1 MSCHLFCVWIT
12 LLLPWGGSAPKLLS
26 LPDTLQLRDTAA
38 VLRAPGLQYYLDP
51 SSRPGT
57 GAGAA
62 ALWAGT
68 RFRPSGTRVFQAGFT
83 QDRLWLRAVVV
94 NTLNRRARFVWSLY
108 AFVDSATL
116 FVQPLGLG
124 VPRYVAGT
132 NCRLV
137 ATRRPFAARPH
148 CLPFWLEPHERAVLY
163 LAVDNHTGS
172 YYLPTR
178 FASAEG
184 FMIHEYGLLFT
195 SNWTWLLGLF
205 LSSVLLNLLL
215 YFLLRDPIHLWY
227 AVYVLFGTW
236 FLIMEDGL
244 DGGLLPQGAYAL
256 GWQLGQY
263 GILLLAMACG
273 LRIMALFLRLRQGW
287 PRLRWLSVGLS
298 TGAAA
303 YVLAYALCYNSA
315 LRAGP
320 RALTVLN
327 AGRELLLWVL
337 LLGGCFIVATV
348 WAKGRRPQ
356 RRLARLYGL
365 TYLFFILG
373 AGNFL
378 LNHTGWFNIHLVEP
392 NSLAWGLTLEL
403 LTLST
408 LLTVRFRNAQRQ
420 TTELR
425 LRQVHERAAASH
437 RLIAARE
444 QEKQALL
451 AQQNETLE
459 QQVSQRTQELQHSL
473 THLRATQAQLI
484 QKEKMASLG
493 ELTAGIAHEMQNP
506 LNFVNNFAEVS
517 AELLTEL
524 KSAQAAGDTAEVTA
538 LADNLC
544 QNLDKI
550 HQHGQRAA
558 SIVRGMLEHSQ
569 ASAGER
575 QPTDLNR
582 LCDEYLRL
590 SYQGLRA
597 KDESF
602 KAELSTDFL
611 ATLPKVLVVSTDVG
625 RVLLNLFN
633 NSFYA
638 VRQRQRTG
646 ESGYRPW
653 VGVRTLVLNQQVRI
667 QVTDNGPG
675 MSPAVQAKVFQP
687 FFTTKPPGE
696 GTGMGLSLAH
706 DIIAQGHGGTI
717 TVESRQGEGA
727 TFTVSFPL
735 EGPS

>member
-1 MSCHLFCVWIT
+1 
-12 LLLPWGGSAPKLLS
+12 
-26 LPDTLQLRDTAA
+26 
-38 VLRAPGLQYYLDP
+38 
-51 SSRPGT
+51 
-57 GAGAA
+57 
-62 ALWAGT
+62 
-68 RFRPSGTRVFQAGFT
+68 
-83 QDRLWLRAVVV
+83 
-94 NTLNRRARFVWSLY
+94 
-108 AFVDSATL
+108 
-116 FVQPLGLG
+116 
-124 VPRYVAGT
+124 
-132 NCRLV
+132 
-137 ATRRPFAARPH
+137 
-148 CLPFWLEPHERAVLY
+148 
-163 LAVDNHTGS
+163 
-172 YYLPTR
+172 
-178 FASAEG
+178 
-184 FMIHEYGLLFT
+184 
-195 SNWTWLLGLF
+195 
-205 LSSVLLNLLL
+205 
-215 YFLLRDPIHLWY
+215 
-227 AVYVLFGTW
+227 
-236 FLIMEDGL
+236 
-244 DGGLLPQGAYAL
+244 
-256 GWQLGQY
+256 
-263 GILLLAMACG
+263 
-273 LRIMALFLRLRQGW
+273 
-287 PRLRWLSVGLS
+287 
-298 TGAAA
+298 
-303 YVLAYALCYNSA
+303 
-315 LRAGP
+315 
-320 RALTVLN
+320 
-327 AGRELLLWVL
+327 
-337 LLGGCFIVATV
+337 
-348 WAKGRRPQ
+348 
-356 RRLARLYGL
+356 
-365 TYLFFILG
+365 
-373 AGNFL
+373 
-378 LNHTGWFNIHLVEP
+378 
-392 NSLAWGLTLEL
+392 
-403 LTLST
+403 
-408 LLTVRFRNAQRQ
+408 
-420 TTELR
+420 
-425 LRQVHERAAASH
+425 
-437 RLIAARE
+437 
-444 QEKQALL
+444 
-451 AQQNETLE
+451 
-459 QQVSQRTQELQHSL
+459 
-473 THLRATQAQLI
+473 
-484 QKEKMASLG
+484 MASLG